1 MVDADDA
8 DLDIEEF
15 LNGFDYYDREVEGE
29 GEVEVE
35 VEDEKKFQ
43 SPFFLFQGSG
53 GCLSAIENIC
63 IAELLDCLSSQ
74 CQGSPPTLLRSNSSI
89 NNDLNAWISHW

>member
-15 LNGFDYYDREVEGE
+15 LNGFDYYDREVEVE
-29 GEVEVE
+29 EEVE

-74 CQGSPPTLLRSNSSI
+74 CQGNPPTLLRSNSSI

>member
-1 MVDADDA
+1 MLDADDA

-29 GEVEVE
+29 GEVE
-35 VEDEKKFQ
+35 DEKKFQ

-53 GCLSAIENIC
+53 GCLSAIENVC
-63 IAELLDCLSSQ
+63 IAELLDCLLSQ
-74 CQGSPPTLLRSNSSI
+74 CQGNPPTLLRSNSSI

>member
-15 LNGFDYYDREVEGE
+15 LNGFDYYDREVE
-29 GEVEVE
+29 VEEE
-35 VEDEKKFQ
+35 VEDEEKSQ
-43 SPFFLFQGSG
+43 SPFFFLQGGG

-63 IAELLDCLSSQ
+63 IGELLDCLSSK

-89 NNDLNAWISHW
+89 NNDLNAWITYW

>member
-15 LNGFDYYDREVEGE
+15 LNGFDYYGR
-29 GEVEVE
+29 EVEVE
-35 VEDEKKFQ
+35 EEVDVKDEKKFQ
-43 SPFFLFQGSG
+43 SPFLLFQGSG

-74 CQGSPPTLLRSNSSI
+74 CQGNPPTLLRSNSSI
-89 NNDLNAWISHW
+89 NNDLNAWISYW

>member
-15 LNGFDYYDREVEGE
+15 LNGFDYYDREVEVE
-29 GEVEVE
+29 EEVE

-63 IAELLDCLSSQ
+63 IAELLACLSQ
-74 CQGSPPTLLRSNSSI
+74 FEGNPPILSRSNSSI

>member
-1 MVDADDA
+1 MVDADDV

-15 LNGFDYYDREVEGE
+15 LNGFDYYDREVEAVE
-29 GEVEVE
+29 EVEVE
-35 VEDEKKFQ
+35 EKFQ
-43 SPFFLFQGSG
+43 SPFFLLQGRG

-63 IAELLDCLSSQ
+63 TAELLDCLSSQ
-74 CQGSPPTLLRSNSSI
+74 CQGNPPTLLRSNSSI